1 MESFPFQAEVFRHIK
16 CYDLKCISNQNFLFG
31 MEVKQEPKIKFSHL
45 ALKKLALP
53 PIVNTIFYYEHAT
66 TIQELRAVD
75 HSKQLDHT
83 R

>member
-1 MESFPFQAEVFRHIK
+1 MESFPFQAEVVRLIK

-53 PIVNTIFYYEHAT
+53 LS
-66 TIQELRAVD
+66 IQYFIINMLQQYRNLRAVD
-75 HSKQLDHT
+75 QSKQLDNT